1 LFADIDQKTMPVF
14 GKILSSWMRMGCYCR
29 LFIPIFL
36 LILAVSAVRY
46 HVLLDTETA
55 LANSRYQNDARQL
68 NLYLANT
75 VLPVAVQA

>member
-1 LFADIDQKTMPVF
+1 
-14 GKILSSWMRMGCYCR
+14 MGCYCR

-75 VLPVAVQA
+75 VLPVAVQANMESLRDNVQQALRGAL